1 MNLIICYTPLQ
12 VLIAEKIIEQH
23 SEELFYAIMVDSV
36 GNEKFRYYA
45 SRLASKAT
53 IFLTV
58 NESFK
63 SLRRLKDILSL
74 KFRFHQFNFDKVFV
88 ASINDLY
95 IQNIISTIRFNDFF
109 TFDDGTSNIVQN
121 GAFYALEKKNIKRRI
136 INCLTGNK
144 YDIQKLKALSQL
156 HYTIFPNFPNIIKNC
171 TAINLNTLTET
182 NEVSINKDDSIHIL
196 LGQPVYL
203 DQKKNIKLAKKA
215 IEKFGIQKYFPHPRE
230 DYIVDGV
237 SYIET
242 PLIFEDYLMQ
252 NQDKFYRIYTYFSS
266 SVFQILN
273 FPNVEVISLRVE
285 TDNISYNT
293 VYNMFDLL
301 GIPILDI

>member
-1 MNLIICYTPLQ
+1 M
-12 VLIAEKIIEQH
+12 
-23 SEELFYAIMVDSV
+23 
-36 GNEKFRYYA
+36 
-45 SRLASKAT
+45 
-53 IFLTV
+53 
-58 NESFK
+58 
-63 SLRRLKDILSL
+63 
-74 KFRFHQFNFDKVFV
+74 
-88 ASINDLY
+88 
-95 IQNIISTIRFNDFF
+95 
-109 TFDDGTSNIVQN
+109 
-121 GAFYALEKKNIKRRI
+121 
-136 INCLTGNK
+136 
-144 YDIQKLKALSQL
+144 
-156 HYTIFPNFPNIIKNC
+156 
-171 TAINLNTLTET
+171 TET